1 MPAPAVLV
9 HDLVKRYDGRAVV
22 DGVSLTAERGAITAV
37 LGPNGAGKTTTVECC
52 EGLRSPDAGR
62 VEVLGLH
69 PLTDARA
76 LRPRVGVMLQDGG
89 LPTGVR
95 ALEMLRHVASMYAR
109 PRDVGELTE
118 RLGLESFART
128 TVRRLSG
135 GQRQRLALAA
145 AIVGRPEVVFLDEPS
160 AGMDPQ
166 SRHAVWELVRELR
179 AEGVG
184 IVLTTHLMDEA
195 EDLADQV
202 CVVDH
207 GKVIA
212 AGATR
217 ELLESGDDGETDR
230 TVRVEA
236 TAGLD
241 LGGLEVVVGG
251 GRHAVIHPDVPRIA
265 NVTYLVRGD
274 GATLLHPGDS
284 FDAPDAGV
292 LGGRRLDVLLAPVSA
307 PWLKLAETIDFV
319 RALDPRVVV
328 PVHDALLSDV
338 GHGLVNRLLGEQRTG
353 GTYEYRP
360 LATGESIDVAAGAL
374 DGAAGVVARE
384 LRDEHPEFGEVALLE
399 TDETVPPR
407 PEEEAADVLR
417 SDPAR

>member
-1 MPAPAVLV
+1 VLV

-62 VEVLGLH
+62 VEVLGLD
-69 PLTDARA
+69 PLTDARD

-195 EDLADQV
+195 EDLADHV
-202 CVVDH
+202 YVVDH

-217 ELLESGDDGETDR
+217 DLLETGADGAADR
-230 TVRVEA
+230 TVRFEA
-236 TAGLD
+236 TPALD
-241 LGGLEVVVGG
+241 LGGL
-251 GRHAVIHPDVPRIA
+251 
-265 NVTYLVRGD
+265 
-274 GATLLHPGDS
+274 S
-284 FDAPDAGV
+284 DALAGV
-292 LGGRRLDVLLAPVSA
+292 GQP
-307 PWLKLAETIDFV
+307 
-319 RALDPRVVV
+319 
-328 PVHDALLSDV
+328 
-338 GHGLVNRLLGEQRTG
+338 
-353 GTYEYRP
+353 
-360 LATGESIDVAAGAL
+360 
-374 DGAAGVVARE
+374 DGAAPGAWAVAE
-384 LRDEHPEFGEVALLE
+384 PQPGSYTLTGPADPATLVALTTWLAARGVLASRVTVGRRTLE
-399 TDETVPPR
+399 
-407 PEEEAADVLR
+407 DVFLDLTGRHLR
-417 SDPAR
+417 